1 MQSPPSSRADKLAWA
16 IAFPDSGL
24 TARQYADLAGCSVAK
39 LYYWR
44 AQFKN
49 ANADPS
55 FTSIIV
61 HDDAPLTVLR
71 LRLPDGVEVHG
82 TPAALADFVH
92 QLRARA

>member
-1 MQSPPSSRADKLAWA
+1 MRSPLSSRADKLAWA
-16 IAFPDSGL
+16 TAFPDSGL

-44 AQFKN
+44 AQIKN
-49 ANADPS
+49 ADADSS

-61 HDDAPLTVLR
+61 RDDASLSALH

-82 TPAALADFVH
+82 TPAELADFVV

>member
-1 MQSPPSSRADKLAWA
+1 MQSTPSTRIDKLAWA
-16 IAFPDSGL
+16 AAFPDSGL

-44 AQFKN
+44 AQIRD
-49 ANADPS
+49 ADIDTS

-61 HDDAPLTVLR
+61 RDDLPITSLH
-71 LRLPDGVEVHG
+71 LRLPDGLEVHG
-82 TPAALADFVH
+82 TPAELADFVH